1 METILLKILEVQNE
15 ILAEVRMLR
24 QAVAHGAPI
33 SAQTAAPASQP
44 HTTPAPPTPETAPAA
59 AFTPTFMP
67 APEPEPEPQPYAPPP
82 PPSAGQPGGRLT
94 VNELADLG
102 GQFLDPGQMPRGK
115 VKSVDASDLS
125 HSILDDIKAK
135 NKAKRSAFAEFEKFD
150 RFK

>member
-33 SAQTAAPASQP
+33 SAQAAAPASQP
-44 HTTPAPPTPETAPAA
+44 QTVAAPETAPTAA
-59 AFTPTFMP
+59 YTPTFV
-67 APEPEPEPQPYAPPP
+67 PEPEPEPQPYLAPPQQ
-82 PPSAGQPGGRLT
+82 QPGGRLT

-115 VKSVDASDLS
+115 VKAVDASDLS

-135 NKAKRSAFAEFEKFD
+135 NKAKRSAFAEFEKFGRD
-150 RFK
+150 R

>member
-24 QAVAHGAPI
+24 QAVTHGAPI

-44 HTTPAPPTPETAPAA
+44 HTAAAPPPAPKPEPAPTAA
-59 AFTPTFMP
+59 YTPTFV
-67 APEPEPEPQPYAPPP
+67 PEPEPEPQPYLAPPQQ
-82 PPSAGQPGGRLT
+82 QPGSRLT
-94 VNELADLG
+94 ANELAAIG

-115 VKSVDASDLS
+115 VKAVDASDLS
-125 HSILDDIKAK
+125 NSILDDIKAK

>member
-24 QAVAHGAPI
+24 QAVTHGAPI

-44 HTTPAPPTPETAPAA
+44 HTAAAPPPAPEPEPAPTAA
-59 AFTPTFMP
+59 YTPTFV
-67 APEPEPEPQPYAPPP
+67 PEPEPEPQPYLAPPQQ
-82 PPSAGQPGGRLT
+82 QPGSRLT
-94 VNELADLG
+94 ANELAAIG

-115 VKSVDASDLS
+115 VKAVDASDLS
-125 HSILDDIKAK
+125 NSILDDIKAK

>member
-24 QAVAHGAPI
+24 QAVTHGAPI

-44 HTTPAPPTPETAPAA
+44 HTAAAPAPEPAPQAA
-59 AFTPTFMP
+59 YTPTFV
-67 APEPEPEPQPYAPPP
+67 PEPEPEPQPYLAPPQQ
-82 PPSAGQPGGRLT
+82 QPGGRLT
-94 VNELADLG
+94 VNELAAIG

-115 VKSVDASDLS
+115 VKAVDASDLS
-125 HSILDDIKAK
+125 NSILDDIKAK

>member
-24 QAVAHGAPI
+24 QAVTHSAPLTI
-33 SAQTAAPASQP
+33 QAAAPASQP
-44 HTTPAPPTPETAPAA
+44 QTAAAPPPAPETAPAY
-59 AFTPTFMP
+59 TPTFV
-67 APEPEPEPQPYAPPP
+67 PEPEPEPQPYLAPPQQ
-82 PPSAGQPGGRLT
+82 QPGSRLT
-94 VNELADLG
+94 ANELAAIG

-115 VKSVDASDLS
+115 VKAVDASDLS
-125 HSILDDIKAK
+125 NSILDDIKAK

>member
-24 QAVAHGAPI
+24 QAVTHGAPLP
-33 SAQTAAPASQP
+33 AQAAAPASQP
-44 HTTPAPPTPETAPAA
+44 QTVSAPPPAPEPEPTPTAAY
-59 AFTPTFMP
+59 TPTFV
-67 APEPEPEPQPYAPPP
+67 PEPEPEPQPYLAPPQQ
-82 PPSAGQPGGRLT
+82 QPGGRLT

-115 VKSVDASDLS
+115 VKAVDASDLS

>member
-24 QAVAHGAPI
+24 QAVTHGAPI

-44 HTTPAPPTPETAPAA
+44 HTAAPSPAPEPEPAPAA
-59 AFTPTFMP
+59 AYTPTFV
-67 APEPEPEPQPYAPPP
+67 PEPEPEPQSYLAPPQQ
-82 PPSAGQPGGRLT
+82 QPGSRLT
-94 VNELADLG
+94 ANELAAIG

-125 HSILDDIKAK
+125 NSILDDIKAK

>member
-15 ILAEVRMLR
+15 ILAEMRMLR
-24 QAVAHGAPI
+24 QAVTHGAPLP
-33 SAQTAAPASQP
+33 AQAAAPASQP
-44 HTTPAPPTPETAPAA
+44 HTAAAPPAAEPAPQAA
-59 AFTPTFMP
+59 YTPTFV
-67 APEPEPEPQPYAPPP
+67 PEPEPEPQPYLAPPQQ
-82 PPSAGQPGGRLT
+82 QPGGRLT

>member
-24 QAVAHGAPI
+24 QAVTHGAPLN
-33 SAQTAAPASQP
+33 AQAAAPASQP
-44 HTTPAPPTPETAPAA
+44 QTAAAPPPAPETPPAY
-59 AFTPTFMP
+59 TPTFV
-67 APEPEPEPQPYAPPP
+67 PEPEPEPEPYAAPPQQ
-82 PPSAGQPGGRLT
+82 QPGGRLT
-94 VNELADLG
+94 ANELAAIG

-115 VKSVDASDLS
+115 VKAVDASDLS

>member
-24 QAVAHGAPI
+24 QAVTHGAPI

-44 HTTPAPPTPETAPAA
+44 HTAAAPP
-59 AFTPTFMP
+59 P
-67 APEPEPEPQPYAPPP
+67 APEPEPAPTAAYTPTFVPEPEPEQQPYLAPPQQ
-82 PPSAGQPGGRLT
+82 QPGGRLT

-102 GQFLDPGQMPRGK
+102 VQFLDPGQMPRGK
-115 VKSVDASDLS
+115 VKAVDASDLS
-125 HSILDDIKAK
+125 NSILDDIKAK

>member
-15 ILAEVRMLR
+15 ILAEARMLR
-24 QAVAHGAPI
+24 QAVAQGAPM
-33 SAQTAAPASQP
+33 S
-44 HTTPAPPTPETAPAA
+44 APAA
-59 AFTPTFMP
+59 APAGQPQTVAAPPPEPAPAYTPTFV
-67 APEPEPEPQPYAPPP
+67 PEPEPEPQPYAPPQP
-82 PPSAGQPGGRLT
+82 QPGGRLT

-115 VKSVDASDLS
+115 VKAVDASDLS

>member
-24 QAVAHGAPI
+24 QAVTHGAPI
-33 SAQTAAPASQP
+33 SAQAAAPASQP
-44 HTTPAPPTPETAPAA
+44 QTAAAPPPAPETAPAPA
-59 AFTPTFMP
+59 YTPTFV
-67 APEPEPEPQPYAPPP
+67 PEPEPEPQPYLAPPQQ
-82 PPSAGQPGGRLT
+82 QPGGRLT
-94 VNELADLG
+94 VNELAAIG

-115 VKSVDASDLS
+115 VKAVDASDLS

>member
-24 QAVAHGAPI
+24 QAVTQGVPLSAQAAAP
-33 SAQTAAPASQP
+33 APQPQTAAAPSPA
-44 HTTPAPPTPETAPAA
+44 PETAPAY
-59 AFTPTFMP
+59 TPTFV
-67 APEPEPEPQPYAPPP
+67 PEPEPEPEPYAAPPQQ
-82 PPSAGQPGGRLT
+82 QPGGRLT

-115 VKSVDASDLS
+115 VKAVDASDLS

>member
-24 QAVAHGAPI
+24 QAVAHGAPM
-33 SAQTAAPASQP
+33 SAQTAAPVSQP
-44 HTTPAPPTPETAPAA
+44 RPDAPPPAPEPTPTAAY
-59 AFTPTFMP
+59 TPTFV
-67 APEPEPEPQPYAPPP
+67 PEPEPEPQPYLAPPQQ
-82 PPSAGQPGGRLT
+82 QPGGRLT

-125 HSILDDIKAK
+125 LSILDDIKAK

-150 RFK
+150 KYSRDR

>member
-24 QAVAHGAPI
+24 QAVTHGAPLTI
-33 SAQTAAPASQP
+33 QAAAPASQP
-44 HTTPAPPTPETAPAA
+44 QTAAAPPPAPETAPAPA
-59 AFTPTFMP
+59 YTPTFV
-67 APEPEPEPQPYAPPP
+67 PEPEPEPQPYLAPPQQ
-82 PPSAGQPGGRLT
+82 QPGGRLT

-115 VKSVDASDLS
+115 VKAVDASDLS

-135 NKAKRSAFAEFEKFD
+135 NKAKLSAFAEFEKFD

>member
-24 QAVAHGAPI
+24 QAVTHGAPLA
-33 SAQTAAPASQP
+33 AQAAAPASQP
-44 HTTPAPPTPETAPAA
+44 LTAAAPPSAPEPAPQAA
-59 AFTPTFMP
+59 YTPTFV
-67 APEPEPEPQPYAPPP
+67 PEPEPEPQPYLAPPQQ
-82 PPSAGQPGGRLT
+82 QPGGRLT

-115 VKSVDASDLS
+115 VKAVDASDLS

>member
-24 QAVAHGAPI
+24 QAVTHGAPI
-33 SAQTAAPASQP
+33 SAQAAAPVSQPQAAAPPPAPEPASTAAY
-44 HTTPAPPTPETAPAA
+44 
-59 AFTPTFMP
+59 TPTFV
-67 APEPEPEPQPYAPPP
+67 PEPEPEPQPYLAPPQQ
-82 PPSAGQPGGRLT
+82 QPGGRLT

>member
-24 QAVAHGAPI
+24 QAVTHGAPI

-44 HTTPAPPTPETAPAA
+44 HTAAAPP
-59 AFTPTFMP
+59 P
-67 APEPEPEPQPYAPPP
+67 APEPEPAPTAAYTPTFVPEPEPEQQPYLAPPQQ
-82 PPSAGQPGGRLT
+82 QPGSRLT
-94 VNELADLG
+94 ANELAAIG

-115 VKSVDASDLS
+115 VKAVDASDLS

>member
-24 QAVAHGAPI
+24 QAVTHGAPI
-33 SAQTAAPASQP
+33 SAQTAASASQP
-44 HTTPAPPTPETAPAA
+44 HTAAAPPPAPEPAPQAA
-59 AFTPTFMP
+59 YTPTFV
-67 APEPEPEPQPYAPPP
+67 PEPEPEPQPYLAPPQQ
-82 PPSAGQPGGRLT
+82 QPGGRLT

-115 VKSVDASDLS
+115 VKAVDASDLS